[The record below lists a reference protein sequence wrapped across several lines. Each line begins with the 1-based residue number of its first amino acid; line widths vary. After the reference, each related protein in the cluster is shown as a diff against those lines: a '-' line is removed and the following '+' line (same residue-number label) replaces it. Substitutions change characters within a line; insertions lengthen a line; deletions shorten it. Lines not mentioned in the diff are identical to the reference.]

1 MNVWNAIAPA
11 PLVPLAALA
20 LLISDFSG
28 RVGSGVLTNEH
39 TFRMLVPFVRAP
51 LPDQE
56 APDRAD
62 RAAGKLRP
70 RNGRDPGSSRPLL
83 DRLIWVLHVRF
94 C

>member
-1 MNVWNAIAPA
+1 MNAWNANAPA
-11 PLVPLAALA
+11 PLAALA

-28 RVGSGVLTNEH
+28 RVGSGVLANEH
-39 TFRMLVPFVRAP
+39 TFRMSVPFVRAP

-62 RAAGKLRP
+62 RAAGGLYAR
-70 RNGRDPGSSRPLL
+70 R
-83 DRLIWVLHVRF
+83 